1 MIVAQVESL
10 RFTPGRATTPALDG
24 IDLDI
29 AGGEIVLVTGPS
41 GSGKSTLLRALG
53 GLVPHFH
60 GGHFAGRVTVMG
72 LDTRTATP
80 AQLAHWVGTMFQDP
94 ETQSV
99 GATVERDI
107 TFGLEHHAIP
117 AHDIPQRIN
126 DALAGL
132 DAAHL
137 RQREVATLSGGERQ
151 RAALAAVLANQPK
164 LLLLDEP
171 TSQLDDDGVRALE
184 HALRSAAHHGVAV
197 VIAEHHHARLSLR
210 PDRTIHLHAGRVVP
224 VAVEDSAPQTMA
236 PTAQMGP
243 GLVVTAIRAG
253 YDDALVLSDCSL
265 VVTPGEV
272 VALHGPNGA
281 GKSTLARVIAGL
293 HEPISGQVQVGGT
306 DITATPAY
314 ARYPRIGFVPQDA
327 GRWLLR
333 ERVDDEIGL
342 GLEHLAPED
351 RDRRV
356 AVALADY
363 DLTGLADRHPLDLS
377 VGERERVAL
386 AAIMV
391 AHPQV
396 IVVDEPSR
404 GMDPA
409 RRDQLV
415 HVMRGHAA
423 QGAAVVVISHDPVFA
438 DAVADRHVRLVA
450 GCIEP
455 AATASSMVAA

>member
-1 MIVAQVESL
+1 MIVAQLESL

-29 AGGEIVLVTGPS
+29 TAGEIILVTGPS

-80 AQLAHWVGTMFQDP
+80 AQLAHWVGTVFQDP
-94 ETQSV
+94 DTQSV

-117 AHDIPQRIN
+117 AHDIPRRV
-126 DALAGL
+126 DDVLADL

-137 RQREVATLSGGERQ
+137 RQREVANLSGGERQ
-151 RAALAAVLANQPK
+151 RAALAAVLANRPK

-184 HALRSAAHHGVAV
+184 TTVRGAAHHGVAV

-210 PDRTIHLHAGRVVP
+210 PDRTIHLDAGRVVP
-224 VAVEDSAPQTMA
+224 IAAEDSPPQPM
-236 PTAQMGP
+236 PRTAHAGP
-243 GLVVTAIRAG
+243 GLAVTSIRAG

-265 VVTPGEV
+265 VVASGEV

-293 HEPISGQVQVGGT
+293 HEPISGQVQVGAT
-306 DITATPAY
+306 DLTATPAY

-342 GLEHLAPED
+342 GLDHLTAEE

-356 AVALADY
+356 AAALADY
-363 DLTGLADRHPLDLS
+363 DLAGLADRHPLDLS

-386 AAIMV
+386 AAILA
-391 AHPQV
+391 AHPEV

-409 RRDQLV
+409 HRDQLV
-415 HVMRGHAA
+415 HIMRRHAA
-423 QGAAVVVISHDPVFA
+423 RGAAVLIISHDPAFA
-438 DAVADRHVRLVA
+438 DSVADRHVRLVA

-455 AATASSMVAA
+455 AVTASVVAA